1 MNFDQLLELLY
12 NAKGITRLADVAREL
27 DVSPQAVSNW
37 KARNQVPYKYVV
49 IVKERFVAGELEGVE
64 SEESDRNVKPRA
76 EELQAPMPYGPYGFP
91 EEDEISLWE
100 ILDVLK
106 ENIRLILIIP
116 TVTCILTIIYVLFIA
131 QPVFTSSATIIPAS
145 GESSIGNLAGM
156 AAQFGITVPG
166 GNESAPSMVYPEIIQ
181 SRTLARK
188 LLNRKFNTNEYGQNK
203 TLLHILMVGHDEP
216 EYGSD
221 TLEALAIG
229 YLQGEA
235 ISVEKDR
242 QSSILTLTVQA
253 FEPQL
258 AADMA
263 TALIEELDEHQKQFN
278 IEQAAKKR
286 IFIEERIEEVRLD
299 LETAEEVLKDW
310 RQGNR
315 NIGDSPALLLE
326 QERLMRESEVQ
337 KSLYITLKQEYEMAK
352 IEEVEESDIIY
363 ILDKPEVPLDRSS
376 PKRKMSVLLAGFL
389 GIGMGVVAAFIRNWY
404 ETSQDKVAE

>member
-1 MNFDQLLELLY
+1 
-12 NAKGITRLADVAREL
+12 
-27 DVSPQAVSNW
+27 
-37 KARNQVPYKYVV
+37 
-49 IVKERFVAGELEGVE
+49 
-64 SEESDRNVKPRA
+64 
-76 EELQAPMPYGPYGFP
+76 
-91 EEDEISLWE
+91 
-100 ILDVLK
+100 
-106 ENIRLILIIP
+106 
-116 TVTCILTIIYVLFIA
+116 
-131 QPVFTSSATIIPAS
+131 
-145 GESSIGNLAGM
+145 
-156 AAQFGITVPG
+156 
-166 GNESAPSMVYPEIIQ
+166 
-181 SRTLARK
+181 
-188 LLNRKFNTNEYGQNK
+188 
-203 TLLHILMVGHDEP
+203 MVGHDEP

-221 TLEALAIG
+221 TLEALAIE

-242 QSSILTLTVQA
+242 QSSFLTLTVQA

>member
-1 MNFDQLLELLY
+1 
-12 NAKGITRLADVAREL
+12 
-27 DVSPQAVSNW
+27 
-37 KARNQVPYKYVV
+37 
-49 IVKERFVAGELEGVE
+49 
-64 SEESDRNVKPRA
+64 
-76 EELQAPMPYGPYGFP
+76 
-91 EEDEISLWE
+91 
-100 ILDVLK
+100 
-106 ENIRLILIIP
+106 
-116 TVTCILTIIYVLFIA
+116 
-131 QPVFTSSATIIPAS
+131 
-145 GESSIGNLAGM
+145 
-156 AAQFGITVPG
+156 
-166 GNESAPSMVYPEIIQ
+166 
-181 SRTLARK
+181 
-188 LLNRKFNTNEYGQNK
+188 
-203 TLLHILMVGHDEP
+203 MVGHDEP

-221 TLEALAIG
+221 TLEALAIE